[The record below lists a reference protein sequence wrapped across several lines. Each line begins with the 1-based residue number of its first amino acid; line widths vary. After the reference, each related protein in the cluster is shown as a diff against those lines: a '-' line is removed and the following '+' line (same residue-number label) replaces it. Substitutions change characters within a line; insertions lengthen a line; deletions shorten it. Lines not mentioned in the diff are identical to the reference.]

1 MISTKKNV
9 DNINSKYAPFTVG
22 VHTGVD
28 LDSIEVATTTT
39 GKPYLKLRFIQKE
52 DRMAHTHMIWYP
64 SGTATPRNGE
74 SNAQANEREVNSFL
88 DQIVTLLMAFGYTD
102 KEATISADN
111 VESLGDIF
119 VTKMKQKIGKA
130 KVNVILQEK
139 KDSEYVEFPRYNF
152 IEIYEEGKPSKL
164 KAVQAKTANS
174 NKLSTAPAIDDLPF

>member
-39 GKPYLKLRFIQKE
+39 GKPYLKLRFIHK

-152 IEIYEEGKPSKL
+152 IETYEEGKPSRL